1 MWFLTLSNLI
11 LPQDKPH
18 FYEFDAS
25 EARFWPILRFGELWF
40 GLIVKYKSLK
50 EVLELFG
57 AVNVRESLVVKELFD
72 FKQEEHVVVS
82 FSSEY
87 PIVHR

>member
-1 MWFLTLSNLI
+1 ML
-11 LPQDKPH
+11 QKP
-18 FYEFDAS
+18 D
-25 EARFWPILRFGELWF
+25 FGQIFALESSDF

-87 PIVHR
+87 PIVHKLDVNIGFTQLLLMLHDY

>member
-1 MWFLTLSNLI
+1 MNPIFTSLML
-11 LPQDKPH
+11 QKP
-18 FYEFDAS
+18 D
-25 EARFWPILRFGELWF
+25 FGQIFALESSDL

-57 AVNVRESLVVKELFD
+57 AVNARESLVVKELFD

-87 PIVHR
+87 PIVHLSKS

>member
-1 MWFLTLSNLI
+1 M
-11 LPQDKPH
+11 
-18 FYEFDAS
+18 
-25 EARFWPILRFGELWF
+25 
-40 GLIVKYKSLK
+40 IVKYKSLK

-57 AVNVRESLVVKELFD
+57 AVNVRESLVVKELLD

-87 PIVHR
+87 PIVHLSKN

>member
-1 MWFLTLSNLI
+1 M
-11 LPQDKPH
+11 
-18 FYEFDAS
+18 
-25 EARFWPILRFGELWF
+25 
-40 GLIVKYKSLK
+40 IVKYKSLK

-57 AVNVRESLVVKELFD
+57 AVNARESLVVKELFD

-87 PIVHR
+87 PIVHLSKN